1 MRHNRDIM
9 PVDGAVL
16 KADYLIHYELSLAA
30 LAENYGIDYTHLC
43 EVAAREHWQQEREIR
58 SFRIQKDA
66 LDRSAHDQVAE
77 LADFDSECLRQA
89 KAILG
94 TVSIVLAEHRKP
106 HEIRS
111 LAVAVESAQRIG
123 RLCLGAAIETTHQI
137 PSAFDVEGS
146 RQRLFE
152 QMLAAQ
158 GEDASQASCG
168 DDSAVQ

>member
-9 PVDGAVL
+9 PVDWAVL

-66 LDRSAHDQVAE
+66 LDRSAHDQVAK

-89 KAILG
+89 KAILANG
-94 TVSIVLAEHRKP
+94 EH
-106 HEIRS
+106 
-111 LAVAVESAQRIG
+111 
-123 RLCLGAAIETTHQI
+123 CLG
-137 PSAFDVEGS
+137 
-146 RQRLFE
+146 R
-152 QMLAAQ
+152 
-158 GEDASQASCG
+158 ASQAARHPLAGGGGGISTADWQTMSGRCHRNYTP
-168 DDSAVQ
+168 DTVCL